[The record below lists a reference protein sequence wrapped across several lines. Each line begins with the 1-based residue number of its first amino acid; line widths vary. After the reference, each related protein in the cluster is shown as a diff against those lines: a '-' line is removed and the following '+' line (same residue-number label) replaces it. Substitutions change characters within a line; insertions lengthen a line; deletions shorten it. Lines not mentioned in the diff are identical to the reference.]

1 MSSRIACWLST
12 SALCLISACGSS
24 PPLRYSPLREIA
36 PDSRRTSAAQGVPV
50 RVDRVTIPSE
60 LDRTQLVQRM
70 DANRLQIA
78 ELDRWAAPLD
88 EMIRRV
94 LSIDLAA
101 RVSAS
106 QVGEP
111 GDRQRSLSV
120 DVLEFYGDAGC
131 AVTLRAAWVL
141 KQPHADTV
149 RATEEVAVP
158 AGGACPA
165 ALAATMSRALGQ
177 LSERIAARIPDSNRT
192 SQAP

>member
-1 MSSRIACWLST
+1 LN
-12 SALCLISACGSS
+12 
-24 PPLRYSPLREIA
+24 EIA
-36 PDSRRTSAAQGVPV
+36 PDSRPASVAQGVPV

-60 LDRTQLVQRM
+60 LDRAQLVQRM

-78 ELDRWAAPLD
+78 ELNRWAAPLD
-88 EMIRRV
+88 EMVRRV

-101 RVSAS
+101 RVPAS
-106 QVGEP
+106 PVGEP
-111 GDRQRSLSV
+111 RDQQRSLSV

-141 KQPHADTV
+141 KQPHADNV
-149 RATEEVAVP
+149 QATEKVDVP

-177 LSERIAARIPDSNRT
+177 LSERIAARIADSNRA
-192 SQAP
+192 SQVP